1 MAAKAKEVKV
11 CGLSVIKLDKWN
23 LDYREQWVV
32 ISTNK
37 LYTKGA
43 KHYAVYCSDR
53 FICSFAKA
61 NIEMILQATLY
72 IYPFR

>member
-1 MAAKAKEVKV
+1 MAAKANEFKV

-32 ISTNK
+32 ISINI

-43 KHYAVYCSDR
+43 KHYANNCGDK
-53 FICSFAKA
+53 FIYSFVKA
-61 NIEMILQATLY
+61 NIEMILQGTLY